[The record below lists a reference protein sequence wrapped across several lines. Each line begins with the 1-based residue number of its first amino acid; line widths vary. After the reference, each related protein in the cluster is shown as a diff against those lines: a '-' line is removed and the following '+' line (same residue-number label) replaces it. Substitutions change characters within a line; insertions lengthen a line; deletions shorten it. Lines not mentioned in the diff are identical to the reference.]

1 MRVTREPPHLLH
13 LGEKPEGSSKD
24 PAQPDI
30 NKSINIFLKMKRTC
44 CLGSTCS
51 HPDDATNS
59 WAVAGGRLSALS
71 SQRAALPSRVS
82 SSCPVPARLAAATH
96 LLHRAS
102 CSSPRAIATGHCPA
116 LLLGA
121 HAVLRTC
128 LENRLMGCDHLPAGS
143 ERAVRMLACRVIPL
157 FFLFL
162 VIFIYLAVA
171 GLSCGTRDL

>member
-1 MRVTREPPHLLH
+1 
-13 LGEKPEGSSKD
+13 
-24 PAQPDI
+24 
-30 NKSINIFLKMKRTC
+30 MKRTC
-44 CLGSTCS
+44 CLGPTCS
-51 HPDDATNS
+51 HPDDATDS

-71 SQRAALPSRVS
+71 SRRVALPSRVS

-128 LENRLMGCDHLPAGS
+128 LENRLMGCDIYQLDLRGPSGYW
-143 ERAVRMLACRVIPL
+143 LAESSL
-157 FFLFL
+157 FFF
-162 VIFIYLAVA
+162 FFW
-171 GLSCGTRDL
+171 